1 MLMARIRARSAEAE
15 RRWAVRREVDIAT
28 SARSDLG
35 GDYAAVVRN
44 LSENGLLI
52 ETTAPL
58 APRDSFAIAL
68 PDHDE
73 SVAEVVWAKGDLKGC
88 RFLAPIPRSVVSAA
102 VLRSPPETAAE
113 RIHDEL
119 RQARLAIAAEERRQM
134 PATLSVPALA
144 MILGA
149 EVVVL
154 GLLFGLI
161 G

>member
-1 MLMARIRARSAEAE
+1 MLMARIRARSPEAE

-28 SARSDLG
+28 SARSDAG

-52 ETTAPL
+52 ETAAPL
-58 APRDSFAIAL
+58 GPRDSFAIAL

-73 SVAEVVWAKGDLKGC
+73 SVAEVVWTRGDLKGC
-88 RFLAPIPRSVVSAA
+88 RFLAPIPKSVVSAA
-102 VLRSPPETAAE
+102 VLRSPPEITAD

-119 RQARLAIAAEERRQM
+119 HQARLAIASEERRQM
-134 PATLSVPALA
+134 PATLSIPALA
-144 MILGA
+144 LILGA
-149 EVVVL
+149 EVVIF